1 MSMTP
6 VQTIL
11 TILALSLGIIVTR
24 FTPFLLFPEGKEQ
37 PPIITY
43 LGKVLPP
50 AMMGLLI
57 VFCLK
62 GVSLVQAQG
71 YFGIHSLKGD
81 MPAVVFARAIGIE
94 KFVICSTNIF
104 TSGLLSKNPF
114 AEFFLN

>member
-11 TILALSLGIIVTR
+11 TIFALSLGIIVTR

-62 GVSLVQAQG
+62 GVSLVQAPHG
-71 YFGIHSLKGD
+71 LPELI
-81 MPAVVFARAIGIE
+81 AIVVIIVLHLWRRN
-94 KFVICSTNIF
+94 V
-104 TSGLLSKNPF
+104 LLSL
-114 AEFFLN
+114 AVGTALYMFLVQAVFV

>member
-11 TILALSLGIIVTR
+11 TILALILGIIVTR

-62 GVSLVQAQG
+62 GVSLVQAPHG
-71 YFGIHSLKGD
+71 LPELI
-81 MPAVVFARAIGIE
+81 AIVVIIVLHLWRRN
-94 KFVICSTNIF
+94 V
-104 TSGLLSKNPF
+104 LLSL
-114 AEFFLN
+114 AVGTALYMFLVQAVFV

>member
-62 GVSLVQAQG
+62 GVSLVQAPHG
-71 YFGIHSLKGD
+71 LPELI
-81 MPAVVFARAIGIE
+81 AIVVIIVLHLWRRN
-94 KFVICSTNIF
+94 V
-104 TSGLLSKNPF
+104 LLSL
-114 AEFFLN
+114 AVGTALYMFLVQAVFV